1 MPTLT
6 STCKQFVPV
15 IASDDVLK
23 TVEYY
28 IDVLGFRKH
37 FIYGEPPVYA
47 AVTRDESLLYI
58 TLDRTLVETMK
69 TRDLHPDVFL
79 WVDGVDELYMEHKA
93 SGAKIFEEISDR
105 PWDARQ
111 YVIEDPAGYRL
122 KIAQPID

>member
-47 AVTRDESLLYI
+47 AVTRDDSLLYI
-58 TLDRTLVETMK
+58 TLDPALVETLK
-69 TRDLHPDVFL
+69 IRELHPDIFL
-79 WVDGVDELYMEHKA
+79 WVDGVDDLYLEHKS

-105 PWDARQ
+105 PWDARDCR
-111 YVIEDPAGYRL
+111 IER
-122 KIAQPID
+122 